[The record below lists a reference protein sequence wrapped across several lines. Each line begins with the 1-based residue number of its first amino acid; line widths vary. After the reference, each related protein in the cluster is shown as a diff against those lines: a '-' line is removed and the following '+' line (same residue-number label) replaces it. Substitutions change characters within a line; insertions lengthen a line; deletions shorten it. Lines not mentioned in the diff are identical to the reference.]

1 MRSDEMSKT
10 IKRTNGSGAK
20 DRLTPF
26 EVAVLSRVVR
36 ASVIPEADLVFAWGT
51 GPWAAPALDGLLERQ
66 LVSRRE
72 EVSEFVGQGGLPNK
86 PGRWIVPT
94 KAGITRLPEE
104 LDVAFPP
111 SGNWLTYEGLPLNY
125 QPPDLLMQ
133 LIEFLLV
140 RDDAMKATTS
150 DADIRSARV
159 LKVDLLKRIGEIKIR
174 DGSVTVRG
182 KDR

>member
-51 GPWAAPALDGLLERQ
+51 GPWAALALDGLLKRE

-72 EVSEFVGQGGLPNK
+72 GVSQFIGQEGFPSK
-86 PGRWIVPT
+86 PGPWIVPT
-94 KAGITRLPEE
+94 KAGTARMPKE

-111 SGNWLTYEGLPLNY
+111 SGNWLMFDGLPLNS
-125 QPPDLLMQ
+125 QPPDLLIQ
-133 LIEFLLV
+133 LIEYIFV
-140 RDDAMKATTS
+140 RDGVIGQEPG
-150 DADIRSARV
+150 ADIRPASV
-159 LKVDLLKRIGEIKIR
+159 LKVELLARIGEIKAQ
-174 DGSVTVRG
+174 DGLVG
-182 KDR
+182 DKD